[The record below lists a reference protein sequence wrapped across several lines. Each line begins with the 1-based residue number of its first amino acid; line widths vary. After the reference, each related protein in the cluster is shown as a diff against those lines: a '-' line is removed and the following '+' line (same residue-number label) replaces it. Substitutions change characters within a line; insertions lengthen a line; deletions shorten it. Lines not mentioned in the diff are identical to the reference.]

1 MRIKIWSSVDARSP
15 TIGPYKMLD
24 VVERQSL
31 YEVGEITHY
40 GEVVLI
46 PPPIRPFINDV
57 EQSVIVKADP
67 TRMGEWREES
77 VFEKLP
83 TSYDK
88 IQFFPISVGMA
99 GLSDDPP
106 LTGPYAVLP
115 SENLTIEDVSHLITD
130 KTFLLWKNECHVS
143 KRTFESLESVKFAIV
158 QRQSSPNYGDGGLET
173 RATLL
178 IESAGSCLALIRP
191 TRRSR
196 AMHIRGVIKSDG
208 SFDPRGFSAKEDVAD
223 VPEIQKLF
231 AVREQDI
238 NLLTSL
244 LPEFMRLYQKNE
256 HGKLKDDYE
265 PIRMAVQLYGEAYSL
280 SYWKARHIL
289 WWSAIE
295 ALYGNNEVAAM
306 ARIYALFGAKKL
318 VDGYKCPIY
327 EEGDIPS
334 CFFPS
339 SDSLHM
345 LGEMMPLIYSVRNAS
360 AHGQKVPDS
369 HFVPIPH
376 PLGQGIVG
384 IDALAEAATFVIR
397 KTVIEILKRGW
408 RDEFKDQDAREKF
421 WLYQY
426 GLDKKQS
433 KKRLKEMNDSLNA
446 GNP

>member
-1 MRIKIWSSVDARSP
+1 
-15 TIGPYKMLD
+15 
-24 VVERQSL
+24 
-31 YEVGEITHY
+31 
-40 GEVVLI
+40 
-46 PPPIRPFINDV
+46 
-57 EQSVIVKADP
+57 
-67 TRMGEWREES
+67 
-77 VFEKLP
+77 
-83 TSYDK
+83 
-88 IQFFPISVGMA
+88 
-99 GLSDDPP
+99 
-106 LTGPYAVLP
+106 
-115 SENLTIEDVSHLITD
+115 
-130 KTFLLWKNECHVS
+130 
-143 KRTFESLESVKFAIV
+143 VKFAIV